1 MNECFRSSCRN
12 ILILN
17 VLFMVCGAM
26 ARAGG
31 GEGGEEEWH
40 LVWPQFW
47 SSIWTPSGNG
57 KTQMTSPIPT
67 PKSKPRD
74 FSEPPQTIDNEDSLI
89 TFANNNRNWQWT
101 NKTPWSKYT
110 WPVSNCKAREK
121 AWKQVMQRL
130 RLIVKRTTK
139 LPEDFRRSL
148 SYPEQNR
155 LVETLLRKL
164 KTTVEFRIRR
174 GRWIEAKKTLSYRV
188 SLRRRPVDNC
198 VYCLKF
204 KFRHLLA
211 GICEYFTLVWD

>member
-1 MNECFRSSCRN
+1 MNECFRSLCRN

-26 ARAGG
+26 ARGG
-31 GEGGEEEWH
+31 GGGWGEEWH

-47 SSIWTPSGNG
+47 SSIWPPSGNG

-89 TFANNNRNWQWT
+89 TFANNNRNRQWT

-155 LVETLLRKL
+155 PVETLLRKL

-188 SLRRRPVDNC
+188 SLRRRPVYNC

-211 GICEYFTLVWD
+211 GICEYFTLCWD

>member
-26 ARAGG
+26 ARGG
-31 GEGGEEEWH
+31 GGRVGGEEWH

-89 TFANNNRNWQWT
+89 TFANNNRNRQWT
-101 NKTPWSKYT
+101 NKTPWRKYT

-188 SLRRRPVDNC
+188 SLRRRPVYNC

-211 GICEYFTLVWD
+211 GICEYFTFCWD